1 MTSLTQTDSR
11 LEVLA
16 KAFFAAVLTVVAY
29 TVIGT
34 DAIASVSTAVGNVK
48 DQAVS
53 IVPLLGTLA
62 IIVIGISAMFGRV
75 TWTQALVVAVGI
87 AVASDA
93 YNIYTTISNPR

>member
-1 MTSLTQTDSR
+1 MTTSVIT
-11 LEVLA
+11 LETLS
-16 KAFFAAVLTVVAY
+16 KAFLAALLTVIAY

-34 DAIASVSTAVGNVK
+34 EAVASVYTAVNNVK
-48 DQAVS
+48 TQAVD

-62 IIVIGISAMFGRV
+62 IIVIGISAMFGRI